1 MSVNAKINASELSI
15 LELKRRNNI
24 IERMPEIHRT
34 TKTMYFLRLLA
45 LASTTFCGVFFLAS
59 VFVLASVYNHTP
71 RHFPLFITWQDFAET
86 ILAGLCFLCS
96 GIAYGVLARKT
107 NLKSD

>member
-1 MSVNAKINASELSI
+1 MSLSVKINASEFDI

-24 IERMPEIHRT
+24 IERMPEIQRT

-45 LASTTFCGVFFLAS
+45 LASTTFWGIYFLGS
-59 VFVLASVYNHTP
+59 VFVLASVYNYTA
-71 RHFPLFITWQDFAET
+71 RRFPPIITWQDFGGT
-86 ILAGLCFLCS
+86 ILIGLCFLCS

-107 NLKSD
+107 NQK